1 MLRRACVFII
11 FAALLLGSV
20 LGYAEGQEIRVLV
33 DGLPVSFDVP
43 PIIRDHRT
51 LVPFR
56 FIAEALR
63 VDVEW
68 DGTTRTVTAWDNK
81 TKVIL
86 RIGTNVAYINERS
99 YFLDT
104 APIIIAGRTLIPARF
119 FAEAFACGVD
129 WDQAVRSVLITS
141 PPKSMA
147 VLGFYALGDSQTSSW
162 TDLFGT
168 PFPLLGKGNTDIV
181 SDLGLGW
188 YTVDQQG
195 NLLTQSNRTA
205 WRRPSGWQN
214 VLTAAYNFGLAT
226 EMTVHETNNGSL
238 LTSLLNNPE
247 AVNRLVAQ
255 IVTEAQY
262 YRSVNLDLES
272 LGLSEKGEALLT
284 VRQRFTSFVALL
296 ATELKATG
304 KTLTLTLHPPNS
316 AYQGYDYL
324 ALGRVADR
332 IVIMA
337 YDYGPKPEPI
347 NRVVKA
353 VEMALEHVPPE
364 KLMLGISLASENAE
378 SIQVKIGIAKR
389 YGLCGIALWR
399 LGLTG
404 ETTWQA
410 IRSSVKPR

>member
-205 WRRPSGWQN
+205 WRRPSG
-214 VLTAAYNFGLAT
+214 
-226 EMTVHETNNGSL
+226 
-238 LTSLLNNPE
+238 
-247 AVNRLVAQ
+247 
-255 IVTEAQY
+255 
-262 YRSVNLDLES
+262 
-272 LGLSEKGEALLT
+272 
-284 VRQRFTSFVALL
+284 
-296 ATELKATG
+296 
-304 KTLTLTLHPPNS
+304 
-316 AYQGYDYL
+316 
-324 ALGRVADR
+324 
-332 IVIMA
+332 
-337 YDYGPKPEPI
+337 
-347 NRVVKA
+347 
-353 VEMALEHVPPE
+353 
-364 KLMLGISLASENAE
+364 
-378 SIQVKIGIAKR
+378 
-389 YGLCGIALWR
+389 
-399 LGLTG
+399 
-404 ETTWQA
+404 
-410 IRSSVKPR
+410 